1 MEYNSTNNAYDLS
14 LFEQRTAY
22 VRQQPRAEAG
32 VSRAGRAAGKRSG
45 SRSGKTVTPQRA
57 AEQKKEREQR
67 QARSKFV
74 RVLALGILAVIA
86 VTMLINSRVDYHE
99 LTMDI
104 DEANKELTELEQDYE
119 ALRVKFDT
127 KMSDAAV
134 EEYAVSTLGMQK
146 RENSQTEYISLHVG
160 SVFEIANEQSDD
172 WYQTNLEKILSYS
185 D

>member
-14 LFEQRTAY
+14 LFEQRVPY
-22 VRQQPRAEAG
+22 VRAPRANAATA
-32 VSRAGRAAGKRSG
+32 SRAAKNTGKRSG
-45 SRSGKTVTPQRA
+45 SRSKTITPERM
-57 AEQKKEREQR
+57 AEEKRERER
-67 QARSKFV
+67 REARSRFV

-86 VTMLINSRVDYHE
+86 VTMLISSRVDYHE
-99 LTMDI
+99 LTMEI
-104 DEANKELTELEQDYE
+104 DSANQTLTELEQDYE

-134 EEYAVSTLGMQK
+134 EEYAVSNLGMQK
-146 RENSQTEYISLHVG
+146 RENSQTEYISLNVG
-160 SVFEIANEQSDD
+160 NVFEIANEQSDD

>member
-14 LFEQRTAY
+14 LFEQRSTY
-22 VRQQPRAEAG
+22 VRAPRAEAG
-32 VSRAGRAAGKRSG
+32 TAARAGRSTGKRTG
-45 SRSGKTVTPQRA
+45 SRSRTITPERM
-57 AEQKKEREQR
+57 AEEKRERER
-67 QARSKFV
+67 REARSRFV

-86 VTMLINSRVDYHE
+86 VTMLISSRVDYHE
-99 LTMDI
+99 LTMEI
-104 DEANKELTELEQDYE
+104 DNANDKLTELEQDYE

-134 EEYAVSTLGMQK
+134 EEYAVSNLGMQK
-146 RENSQTEYISLHVG
+146 RENSQTEYISLNVG
-160 SVFEIANEQSDD
+160 NVFEIANEQSDD